1 MDEND
6 IRRADEE
13 DYVKKLLLTNVMIF
27 CMVLF
32 SGFSVRA
39 GELPHINLRIS
50 SAKASSVTLKWKK
63 LSDSKNYTVFRSK
76 KKKGSYKKLKTLSA
90 SKTSYVDKKIRE
102 SKTYYYKVK
111 AKTASGTVESNL
123 ITKVKVSGNYKKGS
137 VYGPRLS
144 KKQLKTVKDK
154 VANFVNV
161 YTQPNYT
168 QFEKLLNAHDYLC
181 TICSYQ
187 TKGWNVKYANTALGA
202 LKYKKAQCSGY
213 ARALKALCDGAGV
226 PCKYVH
232 ANKKAMNPS
241 HQWNMVK
248 MRGKWY
254 IVDAQLNDDAGGY
267 YAFLI
272 GKKGAKEMMPG
283 VYVYNTKGR
292 PSLSKSDFNLEKYGY
307 YKESHYHFD

>member
-1 MDEND
+1 MVIFMIFAANVNVF
-6 IRRADEE
+6 ADE
-13 DYVKKLLLTNVMIF
+13 
-27 CMVLF
+27 
-32 SGFSVRA
+32 
-39 GELPHINLRIS
+39 LPKVNLRIS
-50 SAKASSVTLKWKK
+50 SAKASSVTVKWKK
-63 LSDSKNYTVFRSK
+63 LSGSKKYTVLRAT

-90 SKTSYVDKKIRE
+90 SKASYTDKKLKE

-111 AKTASGTVESNL
+111 AQTSTGTVESNL

-137 VYGPRLS
+137 VYGPGLS
-144 KKQLKTVKDK
+144 KKQLQIVKDK

-181 TICSYQ
+181 KICSYQ
-187 TKGWNVKYANTALGA
+187 TKGWSVNYANTALGA

-248 MRGKWY
+248 MKGKWY

-272 GKKGAKEMMPG
+272 GKKGAKEKMPG
-283 VYVYNTKGR
+283 VYVYNKKGL
-292 PSLSKSDFNLEKYGY
+292 PTLSSSDFNLNKYGY
-307 YKESHYHFD
+307 YQESHYHFD